1 MPPKFFSRSSARP
14 VKPPASVPH
23 AHARATSPVLAQAD
37 LASAAAPLGKQSG
50 GLARFGFDYLPDG
63 QVYLDSACQTLRPQ
77 PVIEAMNRYF
87 TEYNACGER
96 VKYDWGRTVDAKLL
110 AARSRVLKFLGLSA
124 KHYSTSFTLNT
135 TYGINLL
142 LSQLPQGRY
151 SRVITTHTEHNSVF
165 LSTMACARQ
174 QGLDRFLLD
183 RDLATGQLL
192 YEGSSLLALPAAKI
206 LDRSIVVISAMNNV
220 TGDPTVGLAELI
232 ALTHAR
238 GGIVIVDA
246 AQAVPHDSKLITQLT
261 SDKDST
267 PDAICFSAHKT
278 YGASLGVVAASNAL
292 LESLDIGFIGGGQV
306 AAVRENDFTLMDDL
320 HTRLEPGLQAWGE
333 IIALEAA
340 LEWMDSFPRKMG
352 TSMTDHESRLS
363 HLLYDSLIQLPNV
376 TVLSQPGSALLTISP
391 HRVSGHQL
399 AGFLSKADIMVRS
412 GYFCAH
418 HWIQE
423 VLGLGPLVRFSL
435 GAHNTDDDIGHTV
448 QIMTKLMK
456 GL

>member
-1 MPPKFFSRSSARP
+1 MPPKIFSRSSRSAQLP
-14 VKPPASVPH
+14 AQQPPAH
-23 AHARATSPVLAQAD
+23 AHVAQLPHGHVPDGRGQAGAQA
-37 LASAAAPLGKQSG
+37 G
-50 GLARFGFDYLPDG
+50 GAGRFGFDYLPTG

-77 PVIEAMNRYF
+77 PVIEAMNTYF
-87 TEYNACGER
+87 TQYNACGER
-96 VKYDWGRTVDAKLL
+96 VKYDWGRKVDAQLQ
-110 AARSRVLKFLGLSA
+110 AARSRALKTLGLSA

-142 LSQLPQGRY
+142 LGQLPLGRY

-165 LSTMACARQ
+165 LSTMACARR
-174 QGLDRFLLD
+174 QGIDRLLLD
-183 RDLATGQLL
+183 RDPDSGQLL
-192 YEGSSLLALPAAKI
+192 HQGQSVVSSASAGV

-232 ALTHAR
+232 AQTHAR

-246 AQAVPHDSKLITQLT
+246 AQALPHDITLMTQLT
-261 SDKDST
+261 SAKDST

-278 YGASLGVVAASNAL
+278 YGASLGVVAASNKL
-292 LESLDIGFIGGGQV
+292 LESLEVGFIGGGQV
-306 AAVRENDFTLMDDL
+306 ATVSEDDFVLMDDL

-340 LEWMDSFPRKMG
+340 LDWMDSYPQKTG
-352 TSMTDHESRLS
+352 TSIKDHETGLS
-363 HLLYDSLIQLPNV
+363 HQLYETFIQLPNL

-391 HRVSGHQL
+391 HRVAGHQL

-423 VLGLGPLVRFSL
+423 VLGHGPLVRFSL
-435 GAHNTDDDIGHTV
+435 GAHNTQDDIDHTAQV
-448 QIMTKLMK
+448 MTKLMK